1 MLKKNVEHIILC
13 DTTQM
18 IIIVE
23 LSMVIPV
30 CKHPSDFM
38 MIFWINDAGMKT
50 VLKQPSKRNNM
61 A

>member
-23 LSMVIPV
+23 LSMVILV

-38 MIFWINDAGMKT
+38 MIFWINDGMKT